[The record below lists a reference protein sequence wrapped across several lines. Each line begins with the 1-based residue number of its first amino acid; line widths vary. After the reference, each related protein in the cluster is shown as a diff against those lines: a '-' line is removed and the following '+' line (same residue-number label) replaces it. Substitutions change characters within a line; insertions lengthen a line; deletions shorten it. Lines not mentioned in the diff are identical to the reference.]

1 MKIYHE
7 RHASPIG
14 VLGGIQRQVITPT
27 PNLCMKRSQKNK
39 QLCKWE
45 MQYNIKIE
53 VRQQTHQNTELTR
66 AWLEAWSTT
75 ATDIDVLVSVSS
87 KATSIFS
94 WRHKGTL
101 LDFVITCHYG
111 KQE

>member
-1 MKIYHE
+1 MKIDHE

-45 MQYNIKIE
+45 MLNNIKIE
-53 VRQQTHQNTELTR
+53 VRQQTHQNTELTS

-75 ATDIDVLVSVSS
+75 AIDIDVLVSVSS
-87 KATSIFS
+87 KATSMFS
-94 WRHKGTL
+94 WRNNSTL
-101 LDFVITCHYG
+101 TDSVITCHDG